1 MVIIFPA
8 TSYCRDGI
16 KMLSE
21 PMLNCAGRDCTCIQ
35 SRKQRRW
42 FSPSFNG
49 QKTNTTG
56 YTSHLFKAVCSSHDY
71 RISYWDFLCFFFTC
85 SSVFLFS
92 PLMAVMSRLDA
103 ISGANGSDPKFNLW
117 FCPDPVSNMSTWCYV
132 NVNVLSRW
140 VLKREMF
147 VGSLKESPG
156 ISGHWNIVYVSQAA
170 ANHKNYV
177 SVHDLF
183 CFVVVF

>member
-8 TSYCRDGI
+8 TSYCRNGI

-49 QKTNTTG
+49 QKTNTT
-56 YTSHLFKAVCSSHDY
+56 FA
-71 RISYWDFLCFFFTC
+71 FAC

-92 PLMAVMSRLDA
+92 PLMTVMSRLDA
-103 ISGANGSDPKFNLW
+103 ISGADGSDPKFNLW

-147 VGSLKESPG
+147 VGSLKELPG
-156 ISGHWNIVYVSQAA
+156 ISGHWNIIYVSQAA

-177 SVHDLF
+177 FVHDLF